1 METTIFGFIRRYSWR
16 QQLVLFGLTLLSFP
30 PLYYSL
36 ELPKI
41 IINQALGKPG
51 ERHLLLGYDL
61 DQTSY
66 LFALCGMFLALVLI
80 SGLLKYVLNVYA
92 GIVAERMLR
101 RLRYQLYGHVLRF
114 PIPHLRRVSQGEL
127 VQMINAETEALG
139 GFVGDALA
147 VPAFQGG
154 TLLTILFFIFMQ
166 DWKLGLAGIALYPLQ
181 MWLIPKLQRQ
191 VNALGKRRVR
201 QVRRNAERISEM
213 ASGVRDV
220 RANDATA
227 YEQARFAAQLGEVFW
242 IRFEIYKKKF
252 LIKFL
257 NNFIAQLGPFF
268 FFTIG
273 GYLVIQGQITLGAL
287 VAVVAAHKDLASPW
301 KELLTYYQT
310 MFDVKIKYEQTV
322 AQFAPAGWSTRRARP
337 PSRPRGGP
345 GRQAPGAEPD
355 HRDDSG
361 EPILES

>member
-220 RANDATA
+220 RANNATA

-257 NNFIAQLGPFF
+257 NNFIAQLGRSSSSPS
-268 FFTIG
+268 
-273 GYLVIQGQITLGAL
+273 
-287 VAVVAAHKDLASPW
+287 AATW
-301 KELLTYYQT
+301 
-310 MFDVKIKYEQTV
+310 
-322 AQFAPAGWSTRRARP
+322 
-337 PSRPRGGP
+337 
-345 GRQAPGAEPD
+345 
-355 HRDDSG
+355 
-361 EPILES
+361 